1 MHLSEF
7 EKRIYN
13 EYLKALRRGKPY
25 STRKNFDK
33 VDDETFVCLKQLS
46 QFFLSFP
53 HIRIDAFFDAGFK
66 DAEYQPL
73 SFFKSMRAIKLY
85 NVYMND
91 KLNKADD
98 EWVLSFVKESLQ
110 FVYKFC
116 KENNIGIDEYIDNES
131 PSGVPWYAIHL
142 KEFKVCIYL
151 LLAFPMFENKLMQH
165 SDEIEL
171 ILGKEFIQNFA
182 RHRTMFVTSNKCKKI
197 ARAGLDIL
205 KTETKLKQTKPN

>member
-7 EKRIYN
+7 EKHIYN
-13 EYLKALRRGKPY
+13 EYLKALRKGKPY
-25 STRKNFDK
+25 NTRKNFDK
-33 VDDETFVCLKQLS
+33 IDDETFVCLKQLS
-46 QFFLSFP
+46 QFFASFP
-53 HIRIDAFFDAGFK
+53 HIKIDVFFEAGFK
-66 DAEYQPL
+66 DSEFHAL

-110 FVYKFC
+110 FIYKFC
-116 KENNIGIDEYIDNES
+116 KDNNVAIEDYIDAES
-131 PSGVPWYAIHL
+131 PSGIPWYAIHL

-151 LLAFPMFENKLMQH
+151 LLAFEAFENKLLQH
-165 SDEIEL
+165 SDEIE
-171 ILGKEFIQNFA
+171 IVLGKDFIQNFS
-182 RHRTMFVTSNKCKKI
+182 RHRTMFVTSSKCKKI

-205 KTETKLKQTKPN
+205 KTQTKLNKKPN